1 MTFPMNYNL
10 TNPKK
15 ENISCVQCK
24 KEIYDLGIEEVTTP
38 GGNAVRAYSVERTL
52 CDILKP
58 HSHVDIQVVTEVKL
72 ISYMVLSAISSVEQD
87 YLDNKQTGKWNK
99 KSICKSIKFVEKIGR
114 WYGDDFENR
123 IYSEVKN
130 LTCKMQLCR
139 KSVINK
145 HNAMKMPISA
155 ENIGKSRRIKQ

>member
-99 KSICKSIKFVEKIGR
+99 KSINKSFEKAG
-114 WYGDDFENR
+114 
-123 IYSEVKN
+123 
-130 LTCKMQLCR
+130 
-139 KSVINK
+139 
-145 HNAMKMPISA
+145 
-155 ENIGKSRRIKQ
+155 